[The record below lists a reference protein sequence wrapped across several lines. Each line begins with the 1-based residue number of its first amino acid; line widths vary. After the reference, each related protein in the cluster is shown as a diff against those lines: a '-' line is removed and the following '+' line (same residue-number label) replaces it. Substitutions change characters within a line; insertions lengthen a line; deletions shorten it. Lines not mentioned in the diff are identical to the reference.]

1 MIGERWAVF
10 YLQSP
15 AGTSSVSTS
24 SSVALW
30 PGPSSAVSSVR
41 DSAALCT
48 ISSRT
53 IALASTG
60 QHWLTS
66 PHDDNCSYKQRCVT
80 LTETEC
86 DRVPECSLVSEE
98 QCTTNTRQQC
108 REEPRQNCRTELQTV
123 CGNNFSFG
131 NNLYG
136 DNLYDGKFY
145 GKRQAPTSTLKNST
159 FTTKTLL
166 PSPGQPKVSR
176 AFQGGDNF

>member
-1 MIGERWAVF
+1 MSLR
-10 YLQSP
+10 P
-15 AGTSSVSTS
+15 
-24 SSVALW
+24 
-30 PGPSSAVSSVR
+30 AVSHCGQDPAVQSAQSETVQHCVR
-41 DSAALCT
+41 YQVGPWHWP
-48 ISSRT
+48 
-53 IALASTG
+53 ALASTA
-60 QHWLTS
+60 S
-66 PHDDNCSYKQRCVT
+66 PDDDNCSYKQRCVT

-176 AFQGGDNF
+176 AFQGWDNF